1 MELALKILRYLWYGF
16 LGLVALCVLGV
27 FLLLKSCEKQGVA
40 DPEGFFH
47 AQRAELEQA
56 VQELSSSGI
65 SEVRVSTPYRDADK
79 DYVLESDDALYQQL
93 QGFLDKHDMLT
104 IGVLREKSLSLQLR
118 EVSFTVLIDRT
129 SGRAIIYDINYTPPG
144 RDYSALFEDET
155 CRILEAPSWRLC
167 WRPA

>member
-16 LGLVALCVLGV
+16 LGLLALCVLGV

-79 DYVLESDDALYQQL
+79 DYVLESDDALYNRL
-93 QGFLDKHDMLT
+93 QGFLEKHDVLS
-104 IGVLREKSLSLQLR
+104 IAVLREKPPLLRLR
-118 EVSFTVLIDRT
+118 EVFFNVLIDGS
-129 SGRAIIYDINYTPPG
+129 SGREIIYDISYTPPG
-144 RDYSALFEDET
+144 RDYFALFENES
-155 CRILEAPSWRLC
+155 CRILESPSWRLC